1 MAQPHTQPVQAGE
14 IRDLSTVRGRL
25 NTVFLGCAAVG
36 LVTAAVL
43 GFATEGGLKELAFGY
58 LTAYTFLLCITL
70 GALFFV
76 LIQHL
81 TRAGWSAS
89 VRRVAELVSNGFGV
103 LLVLFIPIACFVI
116 HSYTKG
122 DQASVVLYRWALP
135 EAYLTAHD
143 HLTHEKHR
151 YLNVPF
157 FLTRIVLYFAIW
169 IWLSRSFLKKSVQ
182 QDESGDPALST
193 SMSKLAAPAAL
204 LFALTITFAAFDL
217 IMSLDPHW
225 FSTIFGVY
233 YFVSAFMSAN
243 ALFLIIFI
251 LLQRAGIMNQSA
263 TVEHQHDM
271 AKLMIAF
278 CFFWAYV
285 AYSQY
290 MLIWYGA
297 IPEETGWFHRRQAGG
312 LTAAG
317 DPNWGGWAVIGFVL
331 ILGKFFIPFLGAM
344 SRHVKRCKPLI
355 LFWAVYMLAMQ
366 FIDLYWLIV
375 PEMEQA
381 QASIHGS
388 HGQVFTPVTGKTAL
402 FALAC
407 LVGLGGIYFW
417 DLVRRASGVSLLA
430 IKDPRLPQALAFE
443 NL

>member
-1 MAQPHTQPVQAGE
+1 MAQEHTHPVDAGE

-25 NTVFLGCAAVG
+25 TTASLGCAAVG

-43 GFATEGGLKELAFGY
+43 GFATEGGLKDLAFGY
-58 LTAYTFLLCITL
+58 LTAYTFWLCITL

-89 VRRVAELVSNGFGV
+89 VRRVAELVAANFTV
-103 LLVLFIPIACFVI
+103 LLILFIPIACFVL

-135 EAYLTAHD
+135 EEYLTKHD
-143 HLTHEKHR
+143 HLTHEKHH

-157 FLTRIVLYFAIW
+157 FLARIAIYFGIW
-169 IWLSRSFLKKSVQ
+169 IWLSRSFLKKSLQ
-182 QDESGDPALST
+182 QDQSGDPALST
-193 SMSKLAAPAAL
+193 SMSVLAAPAAL
-204 LFALTITFAAFDL
+204 LFALTTTFAAFDL

-225 FSTIFGVY
+225 FSTILGVY
-233 YFVSAFMSAN
+233 YFVCAFMSAN
-243 ALFLIIFI
+243 ALLLIIFI
-251 LLQRAGIMNQSA
+251 LLQRAGIMA
-263 TVEHQHDM
+263 TSFKVDHQQDLG
-271 AKLMIAF
+271 KLMVAF
-278 CFFWAYV
+278 AFFWAYV

-290 MLIWYGA
+290 MLIWYA
-297 IPEETGWFHRRQAGG
+297 AMPEETSWFHRRQAGG
-312 LTAAG
+312 LTASG
-317 DPNWGGWAVIGFVL
+317 EPNWGGWAVIGFVL

-355 LFWAVYMLAMQ
+355 LFWAVYMLVMQ

-381 QASIHGS
+381 QASIRGS

-402 FALAC
+402 FAVAC
-407 LVGLGGIYFW
+407 LVGIGGVYFW
-417 DLVRRASGVSLLA
+417 ALVRRASGVSLLA
-430 IKDPRLPQALAFE
+430 IRDPRLPQALAFE
-443 NL
+443 NS